1 MENNNFTE
9 LEELRSQMAVLK
21 DKLSREEIVS
31 ERLLRQTMKGHVR
44 FINSQ
49 AWVSGAACVAVILM
63 MPGLSQEFGLSIW
76 LVIFT
81 AVMMLFSMGATIFYH
96 RGVSPDMM
104 NGNLLQ
110 VAKRMRKLK
119 NDYKNWK
126 YIGYPMAAIW
136 SVWFSAEIVLTSA
149 VNRTMAMSLLSGLL
163 VGGIAGVIIGLKM
176 QKKTLTTIDEIIS
189 QIED

>member
-1 MENNNFTE
+1 MENNNFAE

-21 DKLSREEIVS
+21 EKLNREEIVS

-63 MPGLSQEFGLSIW
+63 MPGLGQEFGLSLW
-76 LVIFT
+76 LILYT
-81 AVMMLFSMGATIFYH
+81 AAMMLFSMGATIVYH

-119 NDYKNWK
+119 SDYKNWK
-126 YIGYPMAAIW
+126 YIGYPMAAAWFI
-136 SVWFSAEIVLTSA
+136 WFSAEIVLTTA

-163 VGGIAGVIIGLKM
+163 VGGIAGVVIGLKM
-176 QKKTLTTIDEIIS
+176 QKKTISTIDEIIS

>member
-31 ERLLRQTMKGHVR
+31 ERLLRQAMKGHVR
-44 FINSQ
+44 FVNSQ

-136 SVWFSAEIVLTSA
+136 FVWFSAEIVLTSA

-163 VGGIAGVIIGLKM
+163 VGGIAGVVIGLKM
-176 QKKTLTTIDEIIS
+176 QNKTISTIDEIIS

>member
-49 AWVSGAACVAVILM
+49 VWVSGAACVAVILM

-136 SVWFSAEIVLTSA
+136 FVWFSAEIVLTSA

-176 QKKTLTTIDEIIS
+176 QKKTLSTIDEIIS

>member
-1 MENNNFTE
+1 MENNNFAE

-21 DKLSREEIVS
+21 EKLNREEIVS

-63 MPGLSQEFGLSIW
+63 MPGLGQEFGLSLW
-76 LVIFT
+76 LILYT
-81 AVMMLFSMGATIFYH
+81 AAMMLFSMGATIVYH

-126 YIGYPMAAIW
+126 YIGYPMAAAWFI
-136 SVWFSAEIVLTSA
+136 WFSAEIVLTTA

-163 VGGIAGVIIGLKM
+163 VGGIAGVVIGLKM
-176 QKKTLTTIDEIIS
+176 QKKTISTIDEIIS

>member
-136 SVWFSAEIVLTSA
+136 FVWFSAEIVLTSA

-176 QKKTLTTIDEIIS
+176 QKKTLSTIDEIIS
-189 QIED
+189 QIEE

>member
-63 MPGLSQEFGLSIW
+63 MPGLSHEFGLSIW

-136 SVWFSAEIVLTSA
+136 FVWFSAEIVLTSA

-176 QKKTLTTIDEIIS
+176 QKKTLSTIDEIIS